1 MNRRK
6 NQHVVPYLGKWAVRG
21 FGNTRY
27 TVTSRSKRDAV
38 RIARRIAINQSSEL
52 FIHKRN
58 GAIQERNTY
67 GKDPNPPKG

>member
-6 NQHVVPYLGKWAVRG
+6 NQHVVPYRDKWAVRG
-21 FGNTRY
+21 FGNARY

-38 RIARRIAINQSSEL
+38 RIARRIAMNQKSEL

-58 GAIQERNTY
+58 GVIQERNKY
-67 GKDPNPPKG
+67 GVDPNPLKG